1 MTYPSS
7 KERVT
12 YPSSAE
18 DTIAAFMIAED
29 DSSQKR
35 RLFRLVVP
43 TIFRINKLVPYRL
56 PSHIDT
62 IVIASLSVDGRK
74 ILPLTETPIPF
85 QLFLDHQPVLPTVSR
100 GDRIE
105 IDILSESPLQKLGF
119 AAVGKTIR

>member
-1 MTYPSS
+1 M
-7 KERVT
+7 T

-18 DTIAAFMIAED
+18 DTTAAFMVVED
-29 DSSQKR
+29 ESETFPPRNR
-35 RLFRLVVP
+35 RLFRLDIP

-85 QLFLDHQPVLPTVSR
+85 QLFLDHQPVLPTVSA

-105 IDILSESPLQKLGF
+105 IDVLSESPLQKLGF